1 MHLLGDA
8 LQLLAAALAHG
19 RAAALAHALGDAFEL
34 LATALAHAPA
44 RSLPAALDDAFAASI
59 PHAHTHAVRR
69 LRALALPY
77 AFSDSQ
83 AFIVDHTHHSSDPA
97 VADLRG
103 GFTSTRFVLVEPS
116 HPGNVGAAAR
126 ALKTM
131 GFSRLV
137 LVSPRVP
144 HVQSDPEAIAM
155 ASGADDV
162 LASAHVVPTLADAL
176 SGVHW
181 SIALTARQREYGPPQ
196 WTPRAAASL
205 ARDEALHGE
214 IALVFGNERTGLS
227 NEDVERCSALAHIPA
242 NPAYSSLNLAQ
253 AVQVLAYE
261 LRMIYLTSGAEVNA
275 SASRAP
281 QASTGSAA
289 SAPSTGAAASA
300 EPAGPRAA
308 SDEIESMFAHLESAL
323 VALEF
328 LDPAN
333 PKKLMSRLRRLF
345 ARSGLER
352 EEVNIVRG
360 IAKHILLKTGRKDD
374 SAR

>member
-1 MHLLGDA
+1 MAQPHNPSSSSPPPSEICGPDS
-8 LQLLAAALAHG
+8 AA
-19 RAAALAHALGDAFEL
+19 
-34 LATALAHAPA
+34 P
-44 RSLPAALDDAFAASI
+44 
-59 PHAHTHAVRR
+59 V
-69 LRALALPY
+69 
-77 AFSDSQ
+77 
-83 AFIVDHTHHSSDPA
+83 
-97 VADLRG
+97 RG

-137 LVSPRVP
+137 LVAPRVP

-162 LASAHVVPTLADAL
+162 LAGAHVVPTLADAL
-176 SGVHW
+176 NGVQW
-181 SIALTARQREYGPPQ
+181 SVALTARAREYGPPQ
-196 WTPRAAASL
+196 LVPRAAAAH
-205 ARDEALHGE
+205 AREHAVHGD

-227 NEDVERCSALAHIPA
+227 NEDVERCSLLAHIPA

-261 LRMIYLTSGAEVNA
+261 LRTAYLGAGGLGGSGGTAAGGVTGAEGQGA
-275 SASRAP
+275 AH
-281 QASTGSAA
+281 GSL
-289 SAPSTGAAASA
+289 APS
-300 EPAGPRAA
+300 
-308 SDEIESMFAHLESAL
+308 DDIEGMFAHLESAL

-360 IAKHILLKTGRKDD
+360 IAKHILLKVKPPGDGA
-374 SAR
+374 S

>member
-1 MHLLGDA
+1 M
-8 LQLLAAALAHG
+8 QLPDSNS
-19 RAAALAHALGDAFEL
+19 AHA
-34 LATALAHAPA
+34 T
-44 RSLPAALDDAFAASI
+44 PAA
-59 PHAHTHAVRR
+59 
-69 LRALALPY
+69 
-77 AFSDSQ
+77 DS
-83 AFIVDHTHHSSDPA
+83 HEP
-97 VADLRG
+97 LRG

-126 ALKTM
+126 AIKTM

-144 HVQSDPEAIAM
+144 QVQLDPEAIAM

-162 LASAHVVPTLADAL
+162 LAAAHIVPTLADAL
-176 SGVHW
+176 AGTQW
-181 SIALTARQREYGPPQ
+181 SLALTARMREYGPPPAA
-196 WTPRAAASL
+196 PRHAVQDACRQVAA
-205 ARDEALHGE
+205 HGD

-261 LRMIYLTSGAEVNA
+261 LRMAYLDESGAGTA
-275 SASRAP
+275 LP
-281 QASTGSAA
+281 AA
-289 SAPSTGAAASA
+289 GAATLGAPGTA
-300 EPAGPRAA
+300 TPLAT
-308 SDEIESMFAHLESAL
+308 SDDIERMYVHLENAL
-323 VALEF
+323 IALDF

-360 IAKHILLKTGRKDD
+360 IAKHILMLKGTDKQ
-374 SAR
+374 

>member
-1 MHLLGDA
+1 MHPD
-8 LQLLAAALAHG
+8 
-19 RAAALAHALGDAFEL
+19 
-34 LATALAHAPA
+34 
-44 RSLPAALDDAFAASI
+44 
-59 PHAHTHAVRR
+59 PHAAV
-69 LRALALPY
+69 
-77 AFSDSQ
+77 
-83 AFIVDHTHHSSDPA
+83 
-97 VADLRG
+97 G

-137 LVSPRVP
+137 LVAPRVP
-144 HVQSDPEAIAM
+144 QVQRDPEAVAM

-162 LASAHVVPTLADAL
+162 LAAAHIVPTLADAL
-176 SGVHW
+176 AGTQW
-181 SIALTARQREYGPPQ
+181 SLALTARTREYGPPPG
-196 WTPRAAASL
+196 TPRDAVRDACRQVAA
-205 ARDEALHGE
+205 HGD

-261 LRMIYLTSGAEVNA
+261 LRLAYLDGAEA
-275 SASRAP
+275 GAGAGAALAAADAP
-281 QASTGSAA
+281 QVAT
-289 SAPSTGAAASA
+289 
-300 EPAGPRAA
+300 
-308 SDEIESMFAHLESAL
+308 SDDIERMYVHLEHAL
-323 VALEF
+323 VTLGF

-360 IAKHILLKTGRKDD
+360 IAKHILLLKGKDD
-374 SAR
+374 G

>member
-1 MHLLGDA
+1 M
-8 LQLLAAALAHG
+8 
-19 RAAALAHALGDAFEL
+19 
-34 LATALAHAPA
+34 
-44 RSLPAALDDAFAASI
+44 
-59 PHAHTHAVRR
+59 
-69 LRALALPY
+69 
-77 AFSDSQ
+77 
-83 AFIVDHTHHSSDPA
+83 DHTHHSSDPA

-137 LVSPRVP
+137 LVSPRVL
-144 HVQSDPEAIAM
+144 HVQTDPEAIAM

-176 SGVHW
+176 VGVHW
-181 SIALTARQREYGPPQ
+181 SIALTARLREYGPPQ
-196 WTPRAAASL
+196 WTPRAAA
-205 ARDEALHGE
+205 AVAHEQAVHGE

-261 LRMIYLTSGAEVNA
+261 LRTEYLSEDDTAA
-275 SASRAP
+275 RALVAA
-281 QASTGSAA
+281 QA
-289 SAPSTGAAASA
+289 GAAAQG

-308 SDEIESMFAHLESAL
+308 SDEIESMFTHLESAL

-360 IAKHILLKTGRKDD
+360 IAKHILLKTKRTDG
-374 SAR
+374 SAS

>member
-1 MHLLGDA
+1 M
-8 LQLLAAALAHG
+8 
-19 RAAALAHALGDAFEL
+19 
-34 LATALAHAPA
+34 
-44 RSLPAALDDAFAASI
+44 
-59 PHAHTHAVRR
+59 
-69 LRALALPY
+69 
-77 AFSDSQ
+77 
-83 AFIVDHTHHSSDPA
+83 DHTHHSSDPA
-97 VADLRG
+97 VAELRG

-144 HVQSDPEAIAM
+144 NVQSDPEAIAM

-162 LASAHVVPTLADAL
+162 LASVHVVPTLADAL
-176 SGVHW
+176 TGVHW
-181 SIALTARQREYGPPQ
+181 SIALTARLREYGPPQ
-196 WTPRAAASL
+196 WTPRAAAD
-205 ARDEALHGE
+205 AAHAEAIHGE

-227 NEDVERCSALAHIPA
+227 NEDVERCSAIAHIPA

-261 LRMIYLTSGAEVNA
+261 LRTAYLAVDEAGDA
-275 SASRAP
+275 AP
-281 QASTGSAA
+281 AA
-289 SAPSTGAAASA
+289 GVGAAPG
-300 EPAGPRAA
+300 EPVATRAQMAA
-308 SDEIESMFAHLESAL
+308 SDEIESMFTHLESAL

-333 PKKLMSRLRRLF
+333 PRKLMSRLRRLF

-360 IAKHILLKTGRKDD
+360 IAKHILLKMKRTD
-374 SAR
+374 

>member
-1 MHLLGDA
+1 M
-8 LQLLAAALAHG
+8 QLP
-19 RAAALAHALGDAFEL
+19 DSNS
-34 LATALAHAPA
+34 APA
-44 RSLPAALDDAFAASI
+44 TPAAD
-59 PHAHTHAVRR
+59 THE
-69 LRALALPY
+69 P
-77 AFSDSQ
+77 
-83 AFIVDHTHHSSDPA
+83 
-97 VADLRG
+97 LRG

-126 ALKTM
+126 AIKTM

-144 HVQSDPEAIAM
+144 QVQLDPEAIAM

-162 LASAHVVPTLADAL
+162 LAAVHIVPTLADAL
-176 SGVHW
+176 AGTQW
-181 SIALTARQREYGPPQ
+181 SLALTARMREYGPPPAA
-196 WTPRAAASL
+196 PRHAVQDACRQLAA
-205 ARDEALHGE
+205 HGD

-261 LRMIYLTSGAEVNA
+261 LRMAYLDESGAGTA
-275 SASRAP
+275 LPAAGAATP
-281 QASTGSAA
+281 GTPGSATPLA
-289 SAPSTGAAASA
+289 T
-300 EPAGPRAA
+300 
-308 SDEIESMFAHLESAL
+308 SDDIERMYVHLENAL
-323 VALEF
+323 IALDF

-360 IAKHILLKTGRKDD
+360 IAKHILMLKGTDKQ
-374 SAR
+374 

>member
-1 MHLLGDA
+1 LVHPESPAGHTSGATASAAGDA
-8 LQLLAAALAHG
+8 H
-19 RAAALAHALGDAFEL
+19 E
-34 LATALAHAPA
+34 P
-44 RSLPAALDDAFAASI
+44 
-59 PHAHTHAVRR
+59 
-69 LRALALPY
+69 
-77 AFSDSQ
+77 
-83 AFIVDHTHHSSDPA
+83 
-97 VADLRG
+97 LRG

-137 LVSPRVP
+137 LVAPRVP
-144 HVQSDPEAIAM
+144 QVHCDPEAVAM

-162 LASAHVVPTLADAL
+162 LAAAHIVPTLADAL
-176 SGVHW
+176 AGVQW
-181 SIALTARQREYGPPQ
+181 SLALTARTREYGPPPGA
-196 WTPRAAASL
+196 PRL
-205 ARDEALHGE
+205 AVLDACRQVAHGGD

-227 NEDVERCSALAHIPA
+227 NDDVERCSALAHIPA

-261 LRMIYLTSGAEVNA
+261 LRLAYLGEGA
-275 SASRAP
+275 P
-281 QASTGSAA
+281 
-289 SAPSTGAAASA
+289 AAALPAAGGSSQLSA
-300 EPAGPRAA
+300 GSPLAT
-308 SDEIESMFAHLESAL
+308 SDDIERMYVHLENAL
-323 VALEF
+323 IALEF

-360 IAKHILLKTGRKDD
+360 IAKHILMLKGKGGENR
-374 SAR
+374 

>member
-1 MHLLGDA
+1 M
-8 LQLLAAALAHG
+8 
-19 RAAALAHALGDAFEL
+19 
-34 LATALAHAPA
+34 
-44 RSLPAALDDAFAASI
+44 
-59 PHAHTHAVRR
+59 
-69 LRALALPY
+69 
-77 AFSDSQ
+77 
-83 AFIVDHTHHSSDPA
+83 DHTHHSSDPA
-97 VADLRG
+97 VAELRG

-176 SGVHW
+176 VGVHW
-181 SIALTARQREYGPPQ
+181 SIALTARLREYGPPQ
-196 WTPRAAASL
+196 WTPRAAA
-205 ARDEALHGE
+205 AVAHEQAVHGE

-261 LRMIYLTSGAEVNA
+261 LRTVYLSEDDATARALVTAQA
-275 SASRAP
+275 SAT
-281 QASTGSAA
+281 QV
-289 SAPSTGAAASA
+289 

-308 SDEIESMFAHLESAL
+308 SDEIESMFTHLESAL
-323 VALEF
+323 VALDF

-360 IAKHILLKTGRKDD
+360 IAKHILLKAKRTDGD
-374 SAR
+374 AP

>member
-1 MHLLGDA
+1 M
-8 LQLLAAALAHG
+8 
-19 RAAALAHALGDAFEL
+19 
-34 LATALAHAPA
+34 
-44 RSLPAALDDAFAASI
+44 
-59 PHAHTHAVRR
+59 
-69 LRALALPY
+69 
-77 AFSDSQ
+77 
-83 AFIVDHTHHSSDPA
+83 DHPHHSSDPA

-131 GFSRLV
+131 GFARLV

-144 HVQSDPEAIAM
+144 NVQNDPEAIAM

-162 LASAHVVPTLADAL
+162 LASAHVVPTLAEAL
-176 SGVHW
+176 TGVHW
-181 SIALTARQREYGPPQ
+181 SIALTARLREYGPPQ
-196 WTPRAAASL
+196 WTPRAAA
-205 ARDEALHGE
+205 AVAHQQAVHGE

-227 NEDVERCSALAHIPA
+227 NDDVERCSAIAHIPA

-261 LRMIYLTSGAEVNA
+261 LRTAYLGADDAGGASTTARPGAASGAVAGAVAGSGTNAHA
-275 SASRAP
+275 SAGQAESAGARA
-281 QASTGSAA
+281 QM
-289 SAPSTGAAASA
+289 
-300 EPAGPRAA
+300 AA
-308 SDEIESMFAHLESAL
+308 SDEIESMFAHLQSAL

-328 LDPAN
+328 LDPDN

-360 IAKHILLKTGRKDD
+360 IAKHILLKTKRGD
-374 SAR
+374 

>member
-1 MHLLGDA
+1 MANTHTPHTPSSSSSPSSETCGPDS
-8 LQLLAAALAHG
+8 AA
-19 RAAALAHALGDAFEL
+19 
-34 LATALAHAPA
+34 P
-44 RSLPAALDDAFAASI
+44 
-59 PHAHTHAVRR
+59 V
-69 LRALALPY
+69 
-77 AFSDSQ
+77 
-83 AFIVDHTHHSSDPA
+83 
-97 VADLRG
+97 RG

-137 LVSPRVP
+137 LVAPRVP

-162 LASAHVVPTLADAL
+162 LAGAHIVPTLADAL
-176 SGVHW
+176 NGVPW
-181 SIALTARQREYGPPQ
+181 SVALTARSREYGPPQ
-196 WTPRAAASL
+196 LVPRAAAGH
-205 ARDEALHGE
+205 AREHAVHGD

-261 LRMIYLTSGAEVNA
+261 LRLAYLGLSSGAAAAADSSSGAEGQGA
-275 SASRAP
+275 TA
-281 QASTGSAA
+281 GSL
-289 SAPSTGAAASA
+289 APS
-300 EPAGPRAA
+300 
-308 SDEIESMFAHLESAL
+308 DDIEGMYGHLENAL

-360 IAKHILLKTGRKDD
+360 IAKHILLKVKHPDD
-374 SAR
+374 GTP

>member
-1 MHLLGDA
+1 
-8 LQLLAAALAHG
+8 
-19 RAAALAHALGDAFEL
+19 
-34 LATALAHAPA
+34 
-44 RSLPAALDDAFAASI
+44 
-59 PHAHTHAVRR
+59 
-69 LRALALPY
+69 LALPY
-77 AFSDSQ
+77 AFFSLPNS
-83 AFIVDHTHHSSDPA
+83 IVDHTHHSSDPT

-137 LVSPRVP
+137 LVSPRMP

-181 SIALTARQREYGPPQ
+181 SIALTARLREYGPPQ
-196 WTPRAAASL
+196 WTPRAAAGA
-205 ARDEALHGE
+205 AREQAVHGE

-261 LRMIYLTSGAEVNA
+261 LRTAYLSDGEVT
-275 SASRAP
+275 P
-281 QASTGSAA
+281 
-289 SAPSTGAAASA
+289 AAAA
-300 EPAGPRAA
+300 QACAGQGEPVGARAA
-308 SDEIESMFAHLESAL
+308 SDEIESMYAHLESAL

-360 IAKHILLKTGRKDD
+360 IAKHILLKTKPPGGGG
-374 SAR
+374 S

>member
-1 MHLLGDA
+1 M
-8 LQLLAAALAHG
+8 
-19 RAAALAHALGDAFEL
+19 
-34 LATALAHAPA
+34 
-44 RSLPAALDDAFAASI
+44 
-59 PHAHTHAVRR
+59 
-69 LRALALPY
+69 
-77 AFSDSQ
+77 
-83 AFIVDHTHHSSDPA
+83 DHTHHSSDPA

-181 SIALTARQREYGPPQ
+181 SIALTARLREYGPPQ
-196 WTPRAAASL
+196 WTPRAAAGA
-205 ARDEALHGE
+205 AREQAVRGE

-261 LRMIYLTSGAEVNA
+261 LRTAYLSDGEATPATPA
-275 SASRAP
+275 AA
-281 QASTGSAA
+281 QGSAGQGE
-289 SAPSTGAAASA
+289 PVGA
-300 EPAGPRAA
+300 RAA
-308 SDEIESMFAHLESAL
+308 SDEIESMYAHLESAL

-360 IAKHILLKTGRKDD
+360 IAKHILLKTKAPGDD
-374 SAR
+374 AS

>member
-1 MHLLGDA
+1 M
-8 LQLLAAALAHG
+8 
-19 RAAALAHALGDAFEL
+19 
-34 LATALAHAPA
+34 
-44 RSLPAALDDAFAASI
+44 
-59 PHAHTHAVRR
+59 
-69 LRALALPY
+69 
-77 AFSDSQ
+77 
-83 AFIVDHTHHSSDPA
+83 DHTHHSSDPA

-162 LASAHVVPTLADAL
+162 LASAHVVSTLADAL

-181 SIALTARQREYGPPQ
+181 SIALTARLREYGPPQ
-196 WTPRAAASL
+196 WTPRAAAGA
-205 ARDEALHGE
+205 AREQAVRGE

-261 LRMIYLTSGAEVNA
+261 LRTAYLSDGEATPAM
-275 SASRAP
+275 P
-281 QASTGSAA
+281 
-289 SAPSTGAAASA
+289 AAAQVSA
-300 EPAGPRAA
+300 GQGEPVGARAA
-308 SDEIESMFAHLESAL
+308 SDEIESMYTHLESAL

-360 IAKHILLKTGRKDD
+360 IAKHILLKTKAPGDD
-374 SAR
+374 AS

>member
-1 MHLLGDA
+1 M
-8 LQLLAAALAHG
+8 
-19 RAAALAHALGDAFEL
+19 
-34 LATALAHAPA
+34 
-44 RSLPAALDDAFAASI
+44 
-59 PHAHTHAVRR
+59 
-69 LRALALPY
+69 
-77 AFSDSQ
+77 
-83 AFIVDHTHHSSDPA
+83 DHTHHSSDPA

-176 SGVHW
+176 NGVHW
-181 SIALTARQREYGPPQ
+181 SIALTARLREYGPPQ
-196 WTPRAAASL
+196 WTPRAAAGA
-205 ARDEALHGE
+205 AREQALHGE

-261 LRMIYLTSGAEVNA
+261 LRTAYLSAGEV
-275 SASRAP
+275 
-281 QASTGSAA
+281 T
-289 SAPSTGAAASA
+289 AAASA
-300 EPAGPRAA
+300 VAQAAAGQGEPVGARAA
-308 SDEIESMFAHLESAL
+308 SDEIESMYAHLESAL

-360 IAKHILLKTGRKDD
+360 IAKHILLKTWPPGGDA
-374 SAR
+374 S